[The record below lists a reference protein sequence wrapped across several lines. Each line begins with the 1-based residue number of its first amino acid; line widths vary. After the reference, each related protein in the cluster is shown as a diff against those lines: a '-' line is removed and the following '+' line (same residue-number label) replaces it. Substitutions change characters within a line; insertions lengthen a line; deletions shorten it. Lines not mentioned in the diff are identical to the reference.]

1 MDDQERQVMDRMF
14 SPRGMA
20 IIGGV
25 GGVGSFGYNIVVSH
39 LLYGY
44 GGNLYPVS
52 SKGGELAGLR
62 VYRNLQEVPG
72 PIDLASIAVPAPAVP
87 AVLRDCLNHGIPGV
101 QIHTSGFAETGEAE
115 GKALQEEV
123 RKIAAQGIRVV
134 GPNCFGLHC
143 PKGGIT
149 LLPGFDYSKKPG
161 PVAMIS
167 QSGGI
172 ANDFAHEAQLAGI
185 GLSKVISFGNGCDLD
200 AVELLHYLADD
211 PETQCVTAYLEGV
224 ADGRAFLAALK
235 RLSARKPVIVWKG
248 GLTPLGSRATMSHT
262 GSMGGE
268 ALIWKAVLKQ
278 AGAIAIDGIN
288 EMIDTLT
295 ALTYLKNGGKRIALA
310 GGGGAIGVFS
320 SDLASRWG
328 LEIPTFSKETQKTL
342 RGLFPTPGNSVLNPL
357 DTGTPALPLEILKPM
372 LETILVREP
381 LDVMVLI
388 MLIHPLEVVYPAF
401 MAKAGFAA
409 PPPGTYLESLLET
422 LSRLKKET
430 GKDIVMVIENR
441 ARLAENIG
449 AEAVC
454 RSVRDH
460 CQASGIPVFTEPERA
475 LRGIRNAAHVQYMER
490 KQDE

>member
-1 MDDQERQVMDRMF
+1 MDSRERRALDLMF

-25 GGVGSFGYNIVVSH
+25 GGIGSFGYNVVVSH

-44 GGNLYPVS
+44 KGNLYPIS
-52 SKGGELAGLR
+52 SKGGDLAGHQI
-62 VYRNLQEVPG
+62 YKSLQDVPG
-72 PIDLASIAVPAPAVP
+72 PVDLASIAVPATAVP
-87 AVLRDCLNHGIPGV
+87 GVLRECLRHGIPGV
-101 QIHTSGFAETGEAE
+101 QIHTSGFAETGESE
-115 GKALQEEV
+115 GKVLQEEIL
-123 RKIAAQGIRVV
+123 KISAQGIRVV
-134 GPNCFGLHC
+134 GPNCFGIHC

-185 GLSKVISFGNGCDLD
+185 GLSKVISFGNGCDMG
-200 AVELLHYLADD
+200 AVELLDYLADD
-211 PETQCVTAYLEGV
+211 PDTECIAAYLEGV
-224 ADGRAFLAALK
+224 SNGRGFLETLK
-235 RLSARKPVIVWKG
+235 RISARKPLVIWKG

-268 ALIWKAVLKQ
+268 ANIWNAVLKQ
-278 AGAIAIDGIN
+278 AGAIAVDGID

-295 ALTYLKNGGKRIALA
+295 ALTYLKNRGKRIALA

-328 LEIPTFSKETQKTL
+328 LEIPTFSGETQKIL
-342 RGLFPTPGNSVLNPL
+342 RGLFPTPGNSVINPL
-357 DTGTPALPLEILKPM
+357 DTGTPALALDILKPM
-372 LETILVREP
+372 IETILTRES
-381 LDVMVLI
+381 LDVMIMI
-388 MLIHPLEVVYPAF
+388 MLIHPLEVVFPAF
-401 MAKAGFAA
+401 MAKAGVAA

-422 LSRLKKET
+422 LSRLKEET

-441 ARLAENIG
+441 ARLKENIG
-449 AEAVC
+449 AEEVI
-454 RSVRDH
+454 RNIRDH
-460 CQASGIPVFTEPERA
+460 AQTLGIPVYGAPERA
-475 LRGIRNAAHVQYMER
+475 LRGIRNAAQINSI
-490 KQDE
+490 KD